1 MRNYTCADYV
11 NTANLRRILRARKVD
26 RDQLAQLK
34 SLEKRLRAQGGDH
47 HRLDFALP
55 DPQVCVDD
63 LFGRLYPKRERGGS
77 TPSLQGLKRDVR
89 KALAHDQYTDVD
101 MVNAHPVILSQLFLK
116 LGLACPALERYVAE
130 REAVLAETGLGRDE
144 AKQAFITLMYG
155 GERKDPTPF
164 MAEFREEFLTN
175 ATAVLASEAYERY
188 RTLAEA
194 KKPANVLG
202 CGISFVAQDLER
214 QLVCCAIQTL
224 QSKGYEVGTIIH
236 DGFLVR
242 SLSVKDQDLRDAE
255 EAVRRTHGYEVRFVK
270 KSLGDF
276 DESALWDPTDEDEGD
291 ADAASHTD
299 LARAFLEWLE
309 DRGHRL
315 VRAEKKIYWYD
326 PEHGVYL
333 ESEKLRRVR
342 RYMNACPALPKAN
355 RGETGFQSKLIVQIE
370 GLLEDDPA
378 FHDKIIDTTLRK
390 IPFSNGVYCC
400 ETQRLVDYNADMY
413 FLEKGSVE
421 YDPQSEALKAEVY
434 QRAFLDVFGTEE
446 IARYVLRSL
455 ARAMAGETE
464 DKVFFIVKGRTN
476 SGKGLLTLLISKAF
490 FNKFGNINAT
500 NFCQKRT
507 DGDMAKM
514 DSWKCQTRHKRIG
527 VANEAPKKRG
537 CGLNGDAIKRASGGD
552 HHTARTNGMDE
563 MTFFMETTFWLFVN
577 DMLSI
582 EDCDEATAERLRV
595 IPTAYK
601 YLLDDKYEAEKDKA
615 YVRRADPTIKSE
627 WIKRPE
633 VIRAFAQLV
642 CEAYETTRPEAPAA
656 ILETSA
662 KYLEDDNV
670 DAKIQ
675 ALFDPADPD
684 EYVLVKDFN
693 AAVKRADINMNSES
707 LNEKL
712 GDWGYK
718 KQQKKISGRNQ
729 YVIHGMRLVV
739 ERPEY

>member
-1 MRNYTCADYV
+1 MRNGVAGFFTHEELDEGKGVIWTEGELKVRAKAM
-11 NTANLRRILRARKVD
+11 ANK
-26 RDQLAQLK
+26 
-34 SLEKRLRAQGGDH
+34 
-47 HRLDFALP
+47 
-55 DPQVCVDD
+55 
-63 LFGRLYPKRERGGS
+63 
-77 TPSLQGLKRDVR
+77 
-89 KALAHDQYTDVD
+89 
-101 MVNAHPVILSQLFLK
+101 
-116 LGLACPALERYVAE
+116 
-130 REAVLAETGLGRDE
+130 
-144 AKQAFITLMYG
+144 
-155 GERKDPTPF
+155 KDPTPC
-164 MAEFREEFLTN
+164 MAEFREEFLAN

-242 SLSVKDQDLRDAE
+242 SLRVKDQDLRDAE

-299 LARAFLEWLE
+299 LARAFLKWLE

-315 VRAEKKIYWYD
+315 VRAEKKMYWYD

-370 GLLEDDPA
+370 GLLEDDPD

-400 ETQRLVDYNADMY
+400 ETQRLVDYDADMY

-490 FNKFGNINAT
+490 FNKFGTWRRWTAGSA
-500 NFCQKRT
+500 RR
-507 DGDMAKM
+507 G
-514 DSWKCQTRHKRIG
+514 TRGSAWPTRR
-527 VANEAPKKRG
+527 PRR
-537 CGLNGDAIKRASGGD
+537 GDAAS
-552 HHTARTNGMDE
+552 TATPSRGP
-563 MTFFMETTFWLFVN
+563 
-577 DMLSI
+577 
-582 EDCDEATAERLRV
+582 RV
-595 IPTAYK
+595 GTITRRGPTA
-601 YLLDDKYEAEKDKA
+601 
-615 YVRRADPTIKSE
+615 
-627 WIKRPE
+627 W
-633 VIRAFAQLV
+633 
-642 CEAYETTRPEAPAA
+642 TR
-656 ILETSA
+656 
-662 KYLEDDNV
+662 
-670 DAKIQ
+670 
-675 ALFDPADPD
+675 
-684 EYVLVKDFN
+684 
-693 AAVKRADINMNSES
+693 
-707 LNEKL
+707 
-712 GDWGYK
+712 
-718 KQQKKISGRNQ
+718 
-729 YVIHGMRLVV
+729 
-739 ERPEY
+739 